1 MERWGLSPRV
11 STPGP
16 GQRHMCQRHLRQW
29 RADGD
34 LADQPTDAPCTTDA
48 RTTRPYSR
56 RAQRQCRAPSL
67 MRSAMMKGF
76 HRATIKDIARAAG
89 IADGTIYT
97 YFSSKTEVLLGILN
111 RLNESTEREMQFALG
126 SEQDVRAFFKAYVR
140 QRISLIWPNAEVF
153 RAVLPE
159 MLVNAELR
167 DLYYQQVLVPTF
179 RVAEHYFLAQMEEG
193 QLRKVDVPLAV
204 RAIAGTVFGLLMI
217 QLLGDELIAARWE
230 ELPEVL
236 TTLMFDGLKPAGDA

>member
-1 MERWGLSPRV
+1 L
-11 STPGP
+11 
-16 GQRHMCQRHLRQW
+16 
-29 RADGD
+29 
-34 LADQPTDAPCTTDA
+34 TDA
-48 RTTRPYSR
+48 RDPIQELLITARRNQILDAATTVF
-56 RAQRQCRAPSL
+56 AE
-67 MRSAMMKGF
+67 KGF
-76 HRATIKDIARAAG
+76 HRATIKDVARAAG

-179 RVAEHYFLAQMEEG
+179 RVAEHYFLAQIEEG

-204 RAIAGTVFGLLMI
+204 RAIAGTVFGLLMT

-236 TTLMFDGLKPAGDA
+236 TTLMFDGLKPIGDATLDGGQ

>member
-1 MERWGLSPRV
+1 M
-11 STPGP
+11 
-16 GQRHMCQRHLRQW
+16 
-29 RADGD
+29 
-34 LADQPTDAPCTTDA
+34 TDA
-48 RTTRPYSR
+48 RDPIQELLVTARRNQILDAATTVF
-56 RAQRQCRAPSL
+56 AE
-67 MRSAMMKGF
+67 KGF
-76 HRATIKDIARAAG
+76 HRATIKDVARAAG

-204 RAIAGTVFGLLMI
+204 RAIAGTVLGLLMT

>member
-1 MERWGLSPRV
+1 
-11 STPGP
+11 
-16 GQRHMCQRHLRQW
+16 LR
-29 RADGD
+29 
-34 LADQPTDAPCTTDA
+34 DA
-48 RTTRPYSR
+48 RDPIQELLITARRNQILDAATTVF
-56 RAQRQCRAPSL
+56 AE
-67 MRSAMMKGF
+67 KGF

-204 RAIAGTVFGLLMI
+204 RAIAGTVFGLLMT

-236 TTLMFDGLKPAGDA
+236 TTLMFDGLKPTGDA

>member
-1 MERWGLSPRV
+1 L
-11 STPGP
+11 
-16 GQRHMCQRHLRQW
+16 
-29 RADGD
+29 
-34 LADQPTDAPCTTDA
+34 TDA
-48 RTTRPYSR
+48 RDPIQELLVTARRNQILDAATTVF
-56 RAQRQCRAPSL
+56 AE
-67 MRSAMMKGF
+67 KGF
-76 HRATIKDIARAAG
+76 HRATIKDVARAAG

-204 RAIAGTVFGLLMI
+204 RAIAGTVFGLLMT

-236 TTLMFDGLKPAGDA
+236 TTLMFDGLKPIGDATLDGGQ

>member
-1 MERWGLSPRV
+1 M
-11 STPGP
+11 
-16 GQRHMCQRHLRQW
+16 
-29 RADGD
+29 
-34 LADQPTDAPCTTDA
+34 TDA
-48 RTTRPYSR
+48 RDPIQELLVTARRNQILDAATTVF
-56 RAQRQCRAPSL
+56 AE
-67 MRSAMMKGF
+67 KGF
-76 HRATIKDIARAAG
+76 HRATIKDVARAAG

-236 TTLMFDGLKPAGDA
+236 TTLMFDGLKPIGDATLDGGQ

>member
-1 MERWGLSPRV
+1 L
-11 STPGP
+11 
-16 GQRHMCQRHLRQW
+16 
-29 RADGD
+29 
-34 LADQPTDAPCTTDA
+34 TDTRDPIQELLVTARRNQILDAATTVFA
-48 RTTRPYSR
+48 E
-56 RAQRQCRAPSL
+56 
-67 MRSAMMKGF
+67 KGF
-76 HRATIKDIARAAG
+76 HRATIKDVARAAG

-159 MLVNAELR
+159 MLVKAELR

-236 TTLMFDGLKPAGDA
+236 TTLVFDGLKPAGDA

>member
-1 MERWGLSPRV
+1 L
-11 STPGP
+11 
-16 GQRHMCQRHLRQW
+16 
-29 RADGD
+29 
-34 LADQPTDAPCTTDA
+34 TDA
-48 RTTRPYSR
+48 RDPIQELLVTARRNQILDAATTVF
-56 RAQRQCRAPSL
+56 AE
-67 MRSAMMKGF
+67 KGF

-193 QLRKVDVPLAV
+193 QLRNVDVPLAV
-204 RAIAGTVFGLLMI
+204 RAIAGTVFGLLMT

-236 TTLMFDGLKPAGDA
+236 TTLMFDGLKPTGDA

>member
-1 MERWGLSPRV
+1 L
-11 STPGP
+11 
-16 GQRHMCQRHLRQW
+16 
-29 RADGD
+29 
-34 LADQPTDAPCTTDA
+34 TDA
-48 RTTRPYSR
+48 RDPIQELLVTARRNQILDAATTVF
-56 RAQRQCRAPSL
+56 AE
-67 MRSAMMKGF
+67 KGF
-76 HRATIKDIARAAG
+76 HRATIKDVARAAG

-204 RAIAGTVFGLLMI
+204 RAIAGTVLGLLMT

-236 TTLMFDGLKPAGDA
+236 TTLMFDGLKPAEDA

>member
-1 MERWGLSPRV
+1 MR
-11 STPGP
+11 
-16 GQRHMCQRHLRQW
+16 
-29 RADGD
+29 
-34 LADQPTDAPCTTDA
+34 DA
-48 RTTRPYSR
+48 RDPIQELLVTARRNQILDAATTVF
-56 RAQRQCRAPSL
+56 AE
-67 MRSAMMKGF
+67 KGF

-204 RAIAGTVFGLLMI
+204 RAIAGTVLGLLI
-217 QLLGDELIAARWE
+217 TQLLGDELIAARWE

-236 TTLMFDGLKPAGDA
+236 TTLMFDGLKPIGDATLDGGQ

>member
-1 MERWGLSPRV
+1 MR
-11 STPGP
+11 
-16 GQRHMCQRHLRQW
+16 
-29 RADGD
+29 
-34 LADQPTDAPCTTDA
+34 DA
-48 RTTRPYSR
+48 RDPIQELLITARRNQILDAATTVF
-56 RAQRQCRAPSL
+56 AE
-67 MRSAMMKGF
+67 KGF

-167 DLYYQQVLVPTF
+167 DLYYRQVLVPTF

-204 RAIAGTVFGLLMI
+204 RAIAGTVFGLLMT

-236 TTLMFDGLKPAGDA
+236 TTLMFDGLKPTGDA

>member
-1 MERWGLSPRV
+1 
-11 STPGP
+11 
-16 GQRHMCQRHLRQW
+16 LR
-29 RADGD
+29 
-34 LADQPTDAPCTTDA
+34 DA
-48 RTTRPYSR
+48 RDPIQELLITARRNQILDAATTVF
-56 RAQRQCRAPSL
+56 AE
-67 MRSAMMKGF
+67 KGF

-167 DLYYQQVLVPTF
+167 DLYYRQVLVPTF

-193 QLRKVDVPLAV
+193 QLRNVDVPLAV
-204 RAIAGTVFGLLMI
+204 RAIAGTVLGLLMT

-236 TTLMFDGLKPAGDA
+236 TTLMFDGLKPTGDA

>member
-1 MERWGLSPRV
+1 MR
-11 STPGP
+11 
-16 GQRHMCQRHLRQW
+16 
-29 RADGD
+29 
-34 LADQPTDAPCTTDA
+34 DA
-48 RTTRPYSR
+48 RDPIQELLITARRNQILDAATTVF
-56 RAQRQCRAPSL
+56 AE
-67 MRSAMMKGF
+67 KGF

-193 QLRKVDVPLAV
+193 QLCKVDVPLAV
-204 RAIAGTVFGLLMI
+204 RAIAGTVFGLLMT

-236 TTLMFDGLKPAGDA
+236 TTLMFDGLKPTGDA

>member
-1 MERWGLSPRV
+1 M
-11 STPGP
+11 
-16 GQRHMCQRHLRQW
+16 
-29 RADGD
+29 
-34 LADQPTDAPCTTDA
+34 TDA
-48 RTTRPYSR
+48 RDPIQELLITARRNQILDAATTVF
-56 RAQRQCRAPSL
+56 AE
-67 MRSAMMKGF
+67 KGF
-76 HRATIKDIARAAG
+76 HRATIKDVARAAG

-159 MLVNAELR
+159 MLVNVELR

-179 RVAEHYFLAQMEEG
+179 RVAEHYFLAQMEAG

-204 RAIAGTVFGLLMI
+204 RAIAGTVLGLLMT

-236 TTLMFDGLKPAGDA
+236 TTLMFDGLKPAEDA

>member
-1 MERWGLSPRV
+1 M
-11 STPGP
+11 
-16 GQRHMCQRHLRQW
+16 
-29 RADGD
+29 
-34 LADQPTDAPCTTDA
+34 TDA
-48 RTTRPYSR
+48 RDPIQELLVTARRNQILDAATTVF
-56 RAQRQCRAPSL
+56 AE
-67 MRSAMMKGF
+67 KGF
-76 HRATIKDIARAAG
+76 HRATIKDVAHAAG

-204 RAIAGTVFGLLMI
+204 RAIAGTVFGLLMT

-236 TTLMFDGLKPAGDA
+236 TTLMFDGLKTAGDATRDGDQ

>member
-1 MERWGLSPRV
+1 L
-11 STPGP
+11 
-16 GQRHMCQRHLRQW
+16 
-29 RADGD
+29 
-34 LADQPTDAPCTTDA
+34 TDA
-48 RTTRPYSR
+48 RDPIQELLVTARRNQILDAATTVF
-56 RAQRQCRAPSL
+56 AE
-67 MRSAMMKGF
+67 KGF

-204 RAIAGTVFGLLMI
+204 RAIAGTVFGLLMT

>member
-1 MERWGLSPRV
+1 L
-11 STPGP
+11 
-16 GQRHMCQRHLRQW
+16 
-29 RADGD
+29 
-34 LADQPTDAPCTTDA
+34 TDA
-48 RTTRPYSR
+48 RDPIQELLVTARRNQILDAATTVF
-56 RAQRQCRAPSL
+56 AE
-67 MRSAMMKGF
+67 KGF
-76 HRATIKDIARAAG
+76 HRATIKDVARAAG

-204 RAIAGTVFGLLMI
+204 RAIAGTVLGLLMT

-236 TTLMFDGLKPAGDA
+236 TTLMFDGLKPTGDA

>member
-1 MERWGLSPRV
+1 M
-11 STPGP
+11 
-16 GQRHMCQRHLRQW
+16 
-29 RADGD
+29 
-34 LADQPTDAPCTTDA
+34 TDA
-48 RTTRPYSR
+48 RDPIQELLITARRNQILDAATTVF
-56 RAQRQCRAPSL
+56 AE
-67 MRSAMMKGF
+67 KGF
-76 HRATIKDIARAAG
+76 HRATIKDVARAAG

-204 RAIAGTVFGLLMI
+204 RAIAGTVFGLLMT

-236 TTLMFDGLKPAGDA
+236 TTLMFDGLKPTGDATPDGDQ

>member
-1 MERWGLSPRV
+1 L
-11 STPGP
+11 
-16 GQRHMCQRHLRQW
+16 
-29 RADGD
+29 
-34 LADQPTDAPCTTDA
+34 TDTRDPIQELLVTARRNQILDAATTVFA
-48 RTTRPYSR
+48 E
-56 RAQRQCRAPSL
+56 
-67 MRSAMMKGF
+67 KGF
-76 HRATIKDIARAAG
+76 HRATIKDVARAAG

-236 TTLMFDGLKPAGDA
+236 TTLMFDGLKPAEDATHDGDQ

>member
-1 MERWGLSPRV
+1 M
-11 STPGP
+11 
-16 GQRHMCQRHLRQW
+16 
-29 RADGD
+29 
-34 LADQPTDAPCTTDA
+34 TDA
-48 RTTRPYSR
+48 RYPIQELLVTARRNQILDAATTVF
-56 RAQRQCRAPSL
+56 AE
-67 MRSAMMKGF
+67 KGF
-76 HRATIKDIARAAG
+76 HRATIKDVARAAG

-193 QLRKVDVPLAV
+193 QLRKVDVPLAI
-204 RAIAGTVFGLLMI
+204 RAIAGTVLGLLMT

>member
-1 MERWGLSPRV
+1 M
-11 STPGP
+11 
-16 GQRHMCQRHLRQW
+16 
-29 RADGD
+29 
-34 LADQPTDAPCTTDA
+34 TDA
-48 RTTRPYSR
+48 RDPIQELLITARRNQILDAATTVF
-56 RAQRQCRAPSL
+56 AE
-67 MRSAMMKGF
+67 KGF
-76 HRATIKDIARAAG
+76 HRATIKDVARAAG

-204 RAIAGTVFGLLMI
+204 RAIAGTVFGLLMT

-236 TTLMFDGLKPAGDA
+236 TTLMFDGLKPAGDATLDGGQ

>member
-1 MERWGLSPRV
+1 MR
-11 STPGP
+11 
-16 GQRHMCQRHLRQW
+16 
-29 RADGD
+29 
-34 LADQPTDAPCTTDA
+34 DA
-48 RTTRPYSR
+48 RDPIQELLITARRNQILDAATTVF
-56 RAQRQCRAPSL
+56 AE
-67 MRSAMMKGF
+67 KGF

-193 QLRKVDVPLAV
+193 QLRNVDVPLAV
-204 RAIAGTVFGLLMI
+204 RAIAGTVLGLLMT

>member
-1 MERWGLSPRV
+1 MR
-11 STPGP
+11 
-16 GQRHMCQRHLRQW
+16 
-29 RADGD
+29 
-34 LADQPTDAPCTTDA
+34 DA
-48 RTTRPYSR
+48 RDPIQELLITARRNQILDAATTVF
-56 RAQRQCRAPSL
+56 AE
-67 MRSAMMKGF
+67 KGF

-193 QLRKVDVPLAV
+193 QLRNVDVPLAV
-204 RAIAGTVFGLLMI
+204 RAIAGTVFGLLMT

>member
-1 MERWGLSPRV
+1 L
-11 STPGP
+11 
-16 GQRHMCQRHLRQW
+16 
-29 RADGD
+29 
-34 LADQPTDAPCTTDA
+34 TDA
-48 RTTRPYSR
+48 RDPIQELLVTARRNQILDAATTVF
-56 RAQRQCRAPSL
+56 AE
-67 MRSAMMKGF
+67 KGF
-76 HRATIKDIARAAG
+76 HRATIKDVARAAG

-140 QRISLIWPNAEVF
+140 QRRSLIWPNAEVF

-204 RAIAGTVFGLLMI
+204 RAIAGTVLGLLMT

>member
-1 MERWGLSPRV
+1 M
-11 STPGP
+11 
-16 GQRHMCQRHLRQW
+16 
-29 RADGD
+29 
-34 LADQPTDAPCTTDA
+34 TDA
-48 RTTRPYSR
+48 RDPIQELLVTARRNQILDAATTVF
-56 RAQRQCRAPSL
+56 AE
-67 MRSAMMKGF
+67 KGF

-193 QLRKVDVPLAV
+193 QLRNVDVPLAV
-204 RAIAGTVFGLLMI
+204 RAIAGTVFGLLMT

-236 TTLMFDGLKPAGDA
+236 TTLMFDGLKPTGDA

>member
-1 MERWGLSPRV
+1 M
-11 STPGP
+11 
-16 GQRHMCQRHLRQW
+16 
-29 RADGD
+29 
-34 LADQPTDAPCTTDA
+34 TDA
-48 RTTRPYSR
+48 RDPIQELLITAR
-56 RAQRQCRAPSL
+56 RNQILNAAT
-67 MRSAMMKGF
+67 AVFAEKGF

-193 QLRKVDVPLAV
+193 QLRKVDVPLAI
-204 RAIAGTVFGLLMI
+204 RAIAGTVLGLLMT

>member
-1 MERWGLSPRV
+1 M
-11 STPGP
+11 
-16 GQRHMCQRHLRQW
+16 
-29 RADGD
+29 
-34 LADQPTDAPCTTDA
+34 TDA
-48 RTTRPYSR
+48 RDPIQELLITARRNQILDAATTVF
-56 RAQRQCRAPSL
+56 AE
-67 MRSAMMKGF
+67 KGF
-76 HRATIKDIARAAG
+76 HRATIKDVARAAG

-179 RVAEHYFLAQMEEG
+179 RVAEHYFLAQIEEG

-204 RAIAGTVFGLLMI
+204 RAIAGTVFGLLMT

-236 TTLMFDGLKPAGDA
+236 TTLMFDGLKPIGDATLDGGQ

>member
-1 MERWGLSPRV
+1 M
-11 STPGP
+11 
-16 GQRHMCQRHLRQW
+16 
-29 RADGD
+29 
-34 LADQPTDAPCTTDA
+34 TDA
-48 RTTRPYSR
+48 RDPIQELLVTARRNQILDAATTVF
-56 RAQRQCRAPSL
+56 AE
-67 MRSAMMKGF
+67 KGF
-76 HRATIKDIARAAG
+76 HRATIKDVARAAG

-111 RLNESTEREMQFALG
+111 RLNEFTEREMQFALG

-204 RAIAGTVFGLLMI
+204 RAIAGTVLGLLMT

>member
-1 MERWGLSPRV
+1 M
-11 STPGP
+11 
-16 GQRHMCQRHLRQW
+16 
-29 RADGD
+29 
-34 LADQPTDAPCTTDA
+34 TDA
-48 RTTRPYSR
+48 RDPIQELLITARRNQILDAATTVF
-56 RAQRQCRAPSL
+56 AE
-67 MRSAMMKGF
+67 KGF
-76 HRATIKDIARAAG
+76 HRATIKDVARAAG

-204 RAIAGTVFGLLMI
+204 RAIAGTVFGLLMT

-236 TTLMFDGLKPAGDA
+236 TTLMFDGLKPIGDATLDGGQ

>member
-1 MERWGLSPRV
+1 
-11 STPGP
+11 
-16 GQRHMCQRHLRQW
+16 LR
-29 RADGD
+29 
-34 LADQPTDAPCTTDA
+34 DA
-48 RTTRPYSR
+48 RDPIQELLITARRNQILDAATTVF
-56 RAQRQCRAPSL
+56 AE
-67 MRSAMMKGF
+67 KGF

-167 DLYYQQVLVPTF
+167 DLYYRQVLVPTF

-204 RAIAGTVFGLLMI
+204 RAIAGTVFGLLMT

-236 TTLMFDGLKPAGDA
+236 TTLMFDGLKPTGDA

>member
-1 MERWGLSPRV
+1 M
-11 STPGP
+11 
-16 GQRHMCQRHLRQW
+16 
-29 RADGD
+29 
-34 LADQPTDAPCTTDA
+34 TDA
-48 RTTRPYSR
+48 RDPIQELLVTARRNQILDAATTVF
-56 RAQRQCRAPSL
+56 AE
-67 MRSAMMKGF
+67 KGF

-204 RAIAGTVFGLLMI
+204 RAIAGTVFGLLMT

-236 TTLMFDGLKPAGDA
+236 TTLMFDGLKPTGDA

>member
-1 MERWGLSPRV
+1 MR
-11 STPGP
+11 
-16 GQRHMCQRHLRQW
+16 
-29 RADGD
+29 
-34 LADQPTDAPCTTDA
+34 DA
-48 RTTRPYSR
+48 RDPIQELLITARRNQILDAATTVF
-56 RAQRQCRAPSL
+56 AE
-67 MRSAMMKGF
+67 KGF

-167 DLYYQQVLVPTF
+167 DLYYRQVLVPTF